1 MFPISLVEISLWL
14 AATAIILLA
23 ALEVVTSYSGKAVV
37 LVKKRRLRTVAL
49 IVSFLFLFTVFIQ
62 TYQMVVS

>member
-1 MFPISLVEISLWL
+1 LFPISLVEISLWL